1 MKRALLIMQLDY
13 FSYATY
19 LKDELEKRSYMVTT
33 LNDQYPINTW
43 AKLMGKLGSK
53 KIFTTTTKTIQKKLH
68 SCESFDLVLIIR
80 GRSLSRECINYLR
93 STLSETGKLVA
104 YNWDSFQ
111 LNSAPLN
118 WLDLTDYFGTFDV
131 QDARN
136 YQLPLIELFAASF
149 PDQIPTKDI
158 TFSALISNHSNR
170 LAFLDKVLQQINQEN
185 IFIYLYEK
193 NWVRFCINFIKSP
206 RLYLK
211 YRKQVHFRPLP
222 YKIYLEKLARSEF
235 TIDFAHPYQTG
246 LTMRCFEAAACK
258 TRIITNNTFIVESP
272 NLGNASILFDISK
285 KESQFELQK
294 KISAARAQ
302 LPNYVTRDIQHFMDD
317 LLQ

>member
-1 MKRALLIMQLDY
+1 MKRALLIIQLDY
-13 FSYATY
+13 FNYSTFI
-19 LKDELEKRSYMVTT
+19 KEELERRSYTVTA
-33 LNDQYPINTW
+33 LNDQYPIHTL

-53 KIFTTTTKTIQKKLH
+53 KIFISTTKTIQSKLL
-68 SCESFDLVLIIR
+68 SSESFDLVLIIR
-80 GRSLSRECINYLR
+80 GRSISRACVSYLR
-93 STLSETGKLVA
+93 SMLNETGKLVA

-131 QDARN
+131 KDAQN

-149 PDQIPTKDI
+149 PDPIPSKDI
-158 TFSALISNHSNR
+158 ACSALISNHSNR
-170 LAFLDKVLQQINQEN
+170 LVFLDKVLQQIDQDN

-211 YRKQVHFRPLP
+211 YRKQVHFKPLP
-222 YKIYLEKLARSEF
+222 YNIFLEKLARSVF

-258 TRIITNNTFIVESP
+258 TRIITNNSYILESP
-272 NLGNASILFDISK
+272 NLGNASILLDASN
-285 KESQFELQK
+285 KESRFAFQE
-294 KISAARAQ
+294 KISSSRGQ